1 MLPPSIRYI
10 KKALSNPLLYGF
22 SGVLCALMSRS
33 LCGAPSLILA
43 FFPFRHP
50 IQSVLCLLPGL
61 TVLGWVS
68 AIFHRRRPVPAVR
81 SFFWMS
87 FHRRNFVLVFS
98 LL

>member
-22 SGVLCALMSRS
+22 SGVLCAFMSRS

-61 TVLGWVS
+61 TVLGAWLGFCH
-68 AIFHRRRPVPAVR
+68 IPPPPTR
-81 SFFWMS
+81 SG
-87 FHRRNFVLVFS
+87 RT
-98 LL
+98 